1 MLKKGWLKIRV
12 IEKGQLLIK
21 ETEKEIIEKIKKSE
35 TKDDKV
41 VKKVKEMEKVEVKV
55 LGNNKWQIKDELV
68 LKEKKVYILKNKSLR
83 LEIIQLHYN
92 IPIAEYRG

>member
-12 IEKGQLLIK
+12 MEKEQLLIK

-35 TKDDKV
+35 IKDDKV
-41 VKKVKEMEKVEVKV
+41 VKVKEMEKVEVKV
-55 LGNNKWQIKDELV
+55 LGNNKWQIEDELV
-68 LKEKKVYILKNKSLR
+68 LKERKVYILKNKSLR

>member
-12 IEKGQLLIK
+12 MEKEQLLIK

-55 LGNNKWQIKDELV
+55 LGNNKWQIEDELV
-68 LKEKKVYILKNKSLR
+68 LKERKVYILKNKSLR

-92 IPIAEYRG
+92 IQIAEYRG